1 MIIIKQID
9 TGILLNS
16 QIQFFSIS
24 ALAKKLYYNVLCI
37 GHFFCDNNYH
47 LTRENYDSILLLLI
61 KDGSFTFCDNKGEF
75 VTAHKN
81 SIVVLDCYEPHEYC
95 TNDNTEFLWMHIDGV
110 NSREFCKEILNANG
124 NLVKDA
130 VFSEAERLFLKI
142 YNSLEENN
150 ASEGELS
157 SSIHRLL
164 VQLVTNEVKEK
175 NNDRSKNIVNRTK
188 DYITEHLDENL
199 TTQILADEF
208 HISPTHLSRLFRQQT
223 GFSPYDYVIAER
235 INKAKEYLLTTDKSV
250 TDIAYLTGFNS
261 QANFIYCFKNH
272 EGISPGRFR
281 KLKF

>member
-16 QIQFFSIS
+16 QIQFFSMS
-24 ALAKKLYYNVLCI
+24 ALAKKLYYHVLCM

-47 LTRENYDSILLLLI
+47 LVRENYDSILLILV
-61 KDGSFTFCDNKGEF
+61 KDGSFTFSDSNGEF
-75 VTAHKN
+75 ITANKN
-81 SIVVLDCYEPHEYC
+81 SMVILDCYEPHEYF
-95 TNDNTEFLWMHIDGV
+95 TNDYTEFLWMHIAGV
-110 NSREFCKEILNANG
+110 NSREFCSEIVNTCG
-124 NLVKDA
+124 NLINGSA
-130 VFSEAERLFLKI
+130 FSEAERLFLKI
-142 YNSLEENN
+142 YNASKGNEREISL
-150 ASEGELS
+150 L
-157 SSIHRLL
+157 IYRLL
-164 VQLVTNEVKEK
+164 TQLVSTNKTEIDNKGILYISKAKE
-175 NNDRSKNIVNRTK
+175 
-188 DYITEHLDENL
+188 YITEHLDEEI
-199 TTQILADEF
+199 TTGIIADEL

-235 INKAKEYLLTTDKSV
+235 INKAKEYLLTTDKSI